1 MAETVPTRF
10 YEYLVQI
17 YGKKGAERKLAS
29 VAEAQQNRPPVVG
42 TLPHMQ
48 MDRVFDPV
56 PITFSEQ
63 KPLYK
68 GEGAQGLYSPSTRTA
83 QVYSPE
89 GKRLPLMTKK
99 RSENDLDMAFGA
111 MPWQSYVELHERS
124 HDVYRGGKKST
135 ETEPLRQSLKKS
147 LGRKGSIEKELPVY
161 LADVVR
167 WGATKDVPEWA
178 QSKREAMAAGS
189 PAPPDIRNFSESP
202 EEAEEVWDAFG
213 EYLKKQKHGIWN
225 KKRWDEMNKHR
236 DLIIN
241 YMPELAG
248 GPQEQAPIG

>member
-42 TLPHMQ
+42 TLPSMQ
-48 MDRVFDPV
+48 MDRVFDQI

-63 KPLYK
+63 KPLY
-68 GEGAQGLYSPSTRTA
+68 EGRGVQGLYWPSTRTA

-89 GKRLPLMTKK
+89 GKRLPLMTKE
-99 RSENDLDMAFGA
+99 RSEGDLDMGFGA
-111 MPWQSYVELHERS
+111 MPRQSYVELHERG
-124 HDVYRGGKKST
+124 HDVYRGGKKSAK
-135 ETEPLRQSLKKS
+135 TEPLRKS
-147 LGRKGSIEKELPVY
+147 LGRTPSSEKELPVY

-178 QSKREAMAAGS
+178 KSKRDAMAKGLPKPS
-189 PAPPDIRNFSESP
+189 DIRNFSESP
-202 EEAEEVWDAFG
+202 EEAGEVWDAFG

-225 KKRWDEMNKHR
+225 RKKWEKMNKHR
-236 DLIIN
+236 NIIIN

-248 GPQEQAPIG
+248 NAQEQVPVG